1 MIGIILAGGKSSRF
15 GEDKSLYKLNGM
27 PMYEHVAQKL
37 KNVQAI
43 DEIVINTNDKLKTS
57 FKNYKVIV
65 DDPDYIDHGPLGG
78 LYAAA
83 KEYPGEPLMVISCDT
98 PYVDS
103 AWLNILAEKAEES
116 GNTTITTDNDREHP
130 LIGVYQ
136 HDTLAELLK
145 GQLETKRLSLK
156 AFFENLNVDYIN
168 IESYN
173 LNSTTLVNINRKTDI
188 K

>member
-1 MIGIILAGGKSSRF
+1 MIGVILAGGKSSRF
-15 GEDKSLYKLNGM
+15 GEDKPLYVLDGQ
-27 PMYEHVAQKL
+27 PMYKHVAQSL
-37 KNVQAI
+37 ENVQAI

-57 FKNYKVIV
+57 FENYKVIT
-65 DDPDYIDHGPLGG
+65 DDSRYIDYGPLGG
-78 LYAAA
+78 LYRAA
-83 KEYPGEPLMVISCDT
+83 KEYPGEPLMIISCDT

-103 AWLNILAEKAEES
+103 AWLKILAIEAART
-116 GNTTITTDNDREHP
+116 GHTTITTDNDREHP

-136 HDTLAELLK
+136 HDTLAELLEA
-145 GQLETKRLSLK
+145 QLKTTRLSLK
-156 AFFENLNVDYIN
+156 AFFENLDVDYLN

>member
-1 MIGIILAGGKSSRF
+1 MIGVILAGGRSSRF
-15 GEDKSLYKLNGM
+15 GEDKSLYILNGK
-27 PMYEHVAQKL
+27 PMYEHVAEKL

-43 DEIVINTNDKLKTS
+43 DGIVINTNDKLKTS

-65 DDPDYIDHGPLGG
+65 DDPEYADYGPLGG
-78 LYAAA
+78 LYRAA
-83 KEYPGEPLMVISCDT
+83 KEYPKKALMVISCDT
-98 PYVDS
+98 PYVDA
-103 AWLNILAEKAEES
+103 AWLDILAAEAMKT
-116 GNTTITTDNDREHP
+116 GRTTITADNDREHP

-136 HDTLAELLK
+136 HDTLAELLER
-145 GQLETKRLSLK
+145 QLKTKRLSLK
-156 AFFENLNVDYIN
+156 AFFENLDVDYLN

>member
-1 MIGIILAGGKSSRF
+1 MIGVILAGGRSSRF
-15 GEDKSLYKLNGM
+15 GEDKALYRLDGK
-27 PMYEHVAQKL
+27 PMYEHVAEKL
-37 KNVQAI
+37 ENVQAI
-43 DEIVINTNDKLKTS
+43 EEIVINTNDKLKTS

-65 DDPDYIDHGPLGG
+65 DDPDYADYGPLGG
-78 LYAAA
+78 LYRAA

-98 PYVDS
+98 PYVDEV
-103 AWLNILAEKAEES
+103 WLDILAAAAVKT

-136 HDTLAELLK
+136 HDTLAELLE
-145 GQLETKRLSLK
+145 GQLKTKQLSLK
-156 AFFENLNVDYIN
+156 AFFENLDVDYLN

>member
-1 MIGIILAGGKSSRF
+1 MIGVILAGGKSSRF
-15 GEDKSLYKLNGM
+15 GEDKALYPLNGL
-27 PMYEHVAQKL
+27 PMYEHVAQSL
-37 KNVQAI
+37 ENVQAI

-65 DDPDYIDHGPLGG
+65 DDAAYQEHGPLGG

-83 KEYPGEPLMVISCDT
+83 KAYPKEALMVISCDT
-98 PYVDS
+98 PYVDP
-103 AWLNILAEKAEES
+103 AWLNILAERAEQT
-116 GNTTITTDNDREHP
+116 GQTVITTDNEREHP

-136 HDTLAELLK
+136 HETLADLLEN
-145 GQLETKRLSLK
+145 QLKTKRLSLK
-156 AFFENLNVDYIN
+156 AFFENLDVVYLN

>member
-1 MIGIILAGGKSSRF
+1 MIGVILAGGKSSRF
-15 GEDKSLYKLNGM
+15 GEDKALYMLNGR
-27 PMYEHVAQKL
+27 PMYEHVAQSL
-37 KNVQAI
+37 ENVQAI

-57 FKNYKVIV
+57 FKNYKVIT
-65 DDPDYIDHGPLGG
+65 DDPEYIDHGPLGG
-78 LYAAA
+78 LYASA
-83 KEYPGEPLMVISCDT
+83 KEYPGQALMVISCDT

-103 AWLNILAEKAEES
+103 AWLDILAEEAEKT
-116 GNTTITTDNDREHP
+116 GDTVITTDNDREHP

-136 HDTLAELLK
+136 HDTLAELLE

-156 AFFENLNVDYIN
+156 AFFENLDVQYLN
-168 IESYN
+168 IGSYN

>member
-1 MIGIILAGGKSSRF
+1 
-15 GEDKSLYKLNGM
+15 
-27 PMYEHVAQKL
+27 
-37 KNVQAI
+37 
-43 DEIVINTNDKLKTS
+43 
-57 FKNYKVIV
+57 
-65 DDPDYIDHGPLGG
+65 
-78 LYAAA
+78 
-83 KEYPGEPLMVISCDT
+83 VISCDT

-103 AWLNILAEKAEES
+103 AWLDILSEEAEKT
-116 GNTTITTDNDREHP
+116 GNTVITTDNDREHP

-136 HDTLAELLK
+136 HNTLAELLK

-173 LNSTTLVNINRKTDI
+173 LNSTKRVSMNRKTDI

>member
-1 MIGIILAGGKSSRF
+1 MIGVILAGGQSSRF
-15 GEDKSLYKLNGM
+15 GEDKALYELNGL
-27 PMYEHVAQKL
+27 PMYEHVAQSMQ
-37 KNVQAI
+37 NVQAI

-57 FKNYKVIV
+57 FKNYPVIV
-65 DDPDYIDHGPLGG
+65 DDPGYREHGPLGG

-83 KEYPGEPLMVISCDT
+83 KKYPGEALMIISCDT

-103 AWLNILAEKAEES
+103 AWLNILAEKAAQ
-116 GNTTITTDNDREHP
+116 TKKTVITTDNEREHP

-136 HDTLAELLK
+136 HDTLAGLLER
-145 GQLETKRLSLK
+145 QLKTKRLSLK
-156 AFFENLNVDYIN
+156 AFFGNLDVEYLN
-168 IESYN
+168 IGSYN

>member
-1 MIGIILAGGKSSRF
+1 MI
-15 GEDKSLYKLNGM
+15 
-27 PMYEHVAQKL
+27 
-37 KNVQAI
+37 
-43 DEIVINTNDKLKTS
+43 
-57 FKNYKVIV
+57 
-65 DDPDYIDHGPLGG
+65 
-78 LYAAA
+78 
-83 KEYPGEPLMVISCDT
+83 ISCDT

-103 AWLNILAEKAEES
+103 AWLNILAEEAEKT

-136 HDTLAELLK
+136 HDTLADLLK